1 MPFEWLVDNTR
12 WALKPRT
19 HESVRAALLDTAAN
33 YRKSIWRDEE
43 CRVQIWIEKDALSS
57 VVLPVTDEYDVPL
70 YPARGYSSIT
80 FLHDAALDIAAL
92 DVPVYIYHFG
102 DFDPSGVNAAECIED
117 DLRELAPDAEV
128 HFERVAVT
136 EEQIRRWR
144 LPTRPTK
151 QSDKRAAQF
160 GSSVSVELDAIPPN
174 ILRDLVRRVIERHMP
189 RRRLLKLRREETR
202 ERDQIARMVRSL
214 DADDE

>member
-1 MPFEWLVDNTR
+1 EWLVDNTR

-92 DVPVYIYHFG
+92 EVPVDIYHFG
-102 DFDPSGVNAAECIED
+102 DFAPSGVNAAECTED
-117 DLRELAPDAEV
+117 Y
-128 HFERVAVT
+128 
-136 EEQIRRWR
+136 
-144 LPTRPTK
+144 
-151 QSDKRAAQF
+151 
-160 GSSVSVELDAIPPN
+160 
-174 ILRDLVRRVIERHMP
+174 LRDLAPPPHLP
-189 RRRLLKLRREETR
+189 SARLPLPATPTPP
-202 ERDQIARMVRSL
+202 SP
-214 DADDE
+214 